1 MHEGLLDFYREDTVG
16 AQDFNG
22 VHPARVVVHRAVEAV
37 PARAGEIAGAVAE
50 VAGDPIAASRS
61 RLDGRGGNVDIAK
74 VVVAFRPRANFRA
87 AESMAR
93 SAEMPRFA
101 RRPAGVRAC
110 AAREVN
116 PAC

>member
-1 MHEGLLDFYREDTVG
+1 M
-16 AQDFNG
+16 
-22 VHPARVVVHRAVEAV
+22 HPARVVVYRAVEAV

-61 RLDGRGGNVDIAK
+61 RVDGRGGNVDIAK

-87 AESMAR
+87 AEVNGTLGGDA
-93 SAEMPRFA
+93 AVCA
-101 RRPAGVRAC
+101 AAGGVRAC